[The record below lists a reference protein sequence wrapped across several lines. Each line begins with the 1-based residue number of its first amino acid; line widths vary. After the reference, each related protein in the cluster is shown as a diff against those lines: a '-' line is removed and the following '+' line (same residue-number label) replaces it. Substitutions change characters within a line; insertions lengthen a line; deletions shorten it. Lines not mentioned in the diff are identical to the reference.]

1 MFRMTTRRDFLYA
14 LSAGLAATRVVS
26 AQQKTVRTIA
36 GIGRTATADDNLWTE
51 QDALKTPVSNP
62 FGIIAG
68 ADGALYY
75 CEYDTGC
82 TRRLDLGSR
91 RVTTLAGNG
100 KKAYAG
106 DGGPAMAASFS
117 APHEIRF
124 DAAGNL

>member
-1 MFRMTTRRDFLYA
+1 MGLTVKNQDLTPTRREFLVT
-14 LSAGLAATRVVS
+14 LAAALAVS
-26 AQQKTVRTIA
+26 RIAAAQQKTVRTIA
-36 GIGRTATADDNLWTE
+36 GIGRTAAPDDNLWIE

-82 TRRLDLGSR
+82 TRRLDLASR

-106 DGGPAMAASFS
+106 DGGPALSASFS
-117 APHEIRF
+117 AP
-124 DAAGNL
+124 

>member
-1 MFRMTTRRDFLYA
+1 MNTRREFLISMTASVAA
-14 LSAGLAATRVVS
+14 LRLAS

-36 GIGRTATADDNLWTE
+36 GIGRTATPDDDLWTE

-75 CEYDTGC
+75 CEYDTGF
-82 TRRLDLGSR
+82 TRRLEVSSR

-106 DGGPAMAASFS
+106 DGGAALS
-117 APHEIRF
+117 A
-124 DAAGNL
+124 